1 MSIMDN
7 TNIKEKNVIIF
18 YHKNHQNQFN
28 GTSVYLKFLIE
39 ILSLNYKVSIIEP
52 YSVDSSSDLLNGVN
66 PHYFIKLL
74 KDVYFRQIKWLWEIK
89 SKNKNIPP
97 ENTILLVEDI
107 YSAPIPLLLS
117 KIKSYKLVYRAAD
130 FGKKYSKSLFSRNRF
145 DTLIYSILRKVLES
159 FLVNISSL
167 IICPSFSIKQEIL
180 SRYSDLSNKII
191 ELPYFIKVPDHFKI
205 PDGNLN
211 PAEPKEKIVNL
222 LFLGDC
228 SYPPNLSAARYI
240 VEEMIPSLND
250 IKEMFI
256 VTIAGPK
263 TDRLFHSND
272 PIVRVM
278 GEVSDKEEI
287 MNNSD
292 IGLAPIQ
299 TFGGLSMKIVD
310 YLIHGL
316 NVIATPEAS
325 FGIIPNEQIIISS
338 FSNFTNVVRN
348 EIIRLVKGNLR
359 SHNVSKEVMDTYMT
373 DKWSSNLLD
382 RFSKIGKN

>member
-1 MSIMDN
+1 MSMIDD

-89 SKNKNIPP
+89 SKKKNIPP

-191 ELPYFIKVPDHFKI
+191 EFPYFVKVPDHFKI
-205 PDGNLN
+205 HDGNLN
-211 PAEPKEKIVNL
+211 TAEPKKKIVNL